1 MSMSNMMSSICSLLV
16 IFSVIS
22 NVHCSVVKRTTCSA
36 STALDTTLI
45 QAVLDAHNNVRSQ
58 AGDAADMLKLLWSDR
73 VASVAQ
79 HWANQCT
86 VLPHNECDPNGEMA
100 QNFIFFSDWSA
111 LSTDDISLVMG
122 YWDDGKS
129 HYNSTTGT
137 CPFDNF
143 NNCRVYKRMVWA
155 STSEIGCGMN
165 VCPHR
170 GALPDGVTAI
180 PDRTVFVCYYNPGG
194 NIADSAYQK
203 GTPCSKCPGSYRCE
217 NNLCVAQ

>member
-1 MSMSNMMSSICSLLV
+1 MNLMSISNMMSSICSFLV

-22 NVHCSVVKRTTCSA
+22 NVYGSVVKRTTCSV
-36 STALDTTLI
+36 STALNSTVI

-58 AGDAADMLKLLWSDR
+58 AGDAADMLKVVFSDR

-86 VLPHNECDPNGEMA
+86 ALPHNECDPNGEMA
-100 QNFIFFSDWSA
+100 ANFYSFDDRST
-111 LSTDDISLVMG
+111 LSTDDIAQVMG
-122 YWDDGKS
+122 LWAHAKDRYS
-129 HYNSTTGT
+129 STRGT
-137 CPFDNF
+137 CRYITSYS
-143 NNCRVYKRMVWA
+143 CQQYKRMVWA

-165 VCPHR
+165 ACNN
-170 GALPDGVTAI
+170 LGVE
-180 PDRTVFVCYYNPGG
+180 FVCYYNPGG
-194 NIADSAYQK
+194 NIADSAYQT